1 MYPFC
6 VYWSSSGTAIED
18 TFARQA
24 LLIRWNKLNHLFRFF
39 SCIEIGG
46 YGQGWGNQG
55 SYGYGQSYGGYG
67 GGYDNYG
74 GPGGYDYYGGYGG
87 YPGYAEY
94 SYGNY
99 GKYHNNQNHNSH
111 YKSNNYQQ
119 NHH

>member
-1 MYPFC
+1 MRNAADSCP
-6 VYWSSSGTAIED
+6 
-18 TFARQA
+18 
-24 LLIRWNKLNHLFRFF
+24 LIFDGSRSLGIHTLEQNCTNWLEQYINLFRFL
-39 SCIEIGG
+39 GG

-119 NHH
+119 QNHH